1 MRVAVKEKE
10 LLDILMNLISID
22 STNPRLVAGGKG
34 EKEISEYIENFL
46 KSKGLDVVT
55 QEVEQGRKN
64 VIGILKGKGRGKTL
78 MLNGHL
84 DTVGTEG
91 MEIPPFLPKYEDGRV
106 YGRGSIDMKAGLAGM
121 LISVETILRE
131 KIELKGDLILAF
143 VVDEEYESKGTELLV
158 KSFKVDSAIV
168 CEPTDLKI
176 GIAHK
181 GFVWVKVE
189 IFGKSAHGSKPE
201 EGIDA
206 IVKAG
211 RFLWELEKFSKNVLS
226 IKSHNLLGPPS
237 IHASLIRGGR
247 ELSTYPDYCEIELER
262 RTIPGETL
270 DIVKEE
276 IREILYDISK
286 NDKDF
291 RGTFEIFFSRSPH
304 VISGKEEIVRTLF
317 NSYEDITGKI
327 PEFTGLSFWTDGAIL
342 SENGIPS
349 VIFGPSGSGLHSS
362 IEYVDFDSVIVFS
375 KILIQTIIKFCG

>member
-1 MRVAVKEKE
+1 MAIKEKE
-10 LLDILMNLISID
+10 LLNVLMSLISID
-22 STNPRLVAGGKG
+22 STNPSLSAGGKG

-46 KSKGLDVVT
+46 RSKGLDLVT
-55 QEVEQGRKN
+55 QEVEPGRKN
-64 VIGILKGKGRGKTL
+64 VIGILKGKGGGRSL

-84 DTVGTEG
+84 DTVGTER
-91 MEIPPFLPKYEDGRV
+91 MEIPPFLPKYENGRV
-106 YGRGSIDMKAGLAGM
+106 FGRGSIDMKAGLAGI

-158 KSFKVDSAIV
+158 KSFKADSAIV
-168 CEPTDLKI
+168 CEPTNLKI

-181 GFVWVKVE
+181 GFVWLKVKV
-189 IFGKSAHGSKPE
+189 FGKSAHGSKPE

-211 RFLWELEKFSKNVLS
+211 RFLWEIEKFSKNVLS
-226 IKSHNLLGPPS
+226 LKSHNLLGSPS
-237 IHASLIRGGR
+237 IHASFIKGGK
-247 ELSTYPDYCEIELER
+247 ELSTYPDYCEIDLER

-276 IREILYDISK
+276 IREILNSISK

-291 RGTFEIFFSRSPH
+291 RGTFEIFFFRSPL
-304 VISGKEEIVRTLF
+304 VISEKEEIVRSLF
-317 NSYEDITGKI
+317 SSYEDVTGKN

-342 SENGIPS
+342 YENGIPS

-375 KILIQTIIKFCG
+375 EVLIQTIMKFCG